1 MTNTA
6 HAAGELVDSR
16 GRKYLTA
23 DERTRFL
30 GAVRSHPKPSTRTL
44 ALTLTMTG
52 CRVSEALGLRA
63 CDVDLDAAELRIEDA
78 HDLVS
83 AARREW
89 NARLTDPNGA
99 GHAPRLPRRRTPAH
113 TTRRSVGQSRPET
126 ETQRWPRTSS
136 SKISTFGIRKA
147 ARAPRSRPATTPT
160 PGPAPGASGTTAPS
174 RARPRSNIGSIKI
187 RGVKIADIDGRTSK
201 RRLGF
206 QTEDGFAV

>member
-63 CDVDLDAAELRIEDA
+63 CDVDLDAAELRIEDPTLLR
-78 HDLVS
+78 HVS
-83 AARREW
+83 PLGWEHIVLTGDYDWNSGAAERT
-89 NARLTDPNGA
+89 NARPLNLYPT
-99 GHAPRLPRRRTPAH
+99 RL
-113 TTRRSVGQSRPET
+113 
-126 ETQRWPRTSS
+126 
-136 SKISTFGIRKA
+136 
-147 ARAPRSRPATTPT
+147 RA
-160 PGPAPGASGTTAPS
+160 
-174 RARPRSNIGSIKI
+174 
-187 RGVKIADIDGRTSK
+187 
-201 RRLGF
+201 
-206 QTEDGFAV
+206 